1 MLLVRILVCDIA
13 DEHSLLPIPSLEVS
27 ASEIHQVFAGLVE
40 DAVDVLFRYVADAF
54 VLGPTNPIRAR
65 SDI

>member
-1 MLLVRILVCDIA
+1 MLVVRILVCDIA
-13 DEHSLLPIPSLEVS
+13 DEYSLLPIPSLEVS